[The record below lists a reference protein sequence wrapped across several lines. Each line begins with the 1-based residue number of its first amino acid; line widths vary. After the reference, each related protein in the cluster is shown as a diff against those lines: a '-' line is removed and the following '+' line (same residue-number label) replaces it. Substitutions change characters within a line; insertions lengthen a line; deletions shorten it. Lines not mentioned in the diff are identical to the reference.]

1 MKRFAVLAAALCL
14 MLVACQ
20 APAEPREISPLPP
33 LESSAPVAD
42 RPTVHKPPSSGEI
55 PAESPASGSS
65 ESEVSDPEPIP
76 QPVLTV
82 SPGVDCKT
90 LLTWDSTQKEIAI
103 GPLCLENKQL
113 LLETAGDQRK
123 ALGLDLATG
132 AIDFTLPLEED
143 SYLREVLGEPG
154 EFLVMG
160 KTGCRHFVWREDGWL
175 GEYPAYDLPDQAREA
190 IKDYKSD
197 FSCRFFWD
205 ILPEENLLAWTAA
218 DGVWLAEADG
228 SNARLAI
235 SAKEVFENPDFDDVR
250 AECPDLFAD
259 SNPGSE
265 YGPLLVE
272 PCIMDGGKK
281 LTAVEYV
288 LTPIINHGEGYGL
301 IIFDIPSGDTERHG
315 PRITSG
321 FFELE
326 YLDERT
332 ILTGGHKMDVCNGT
346 FETFNREH
354 CYIYPKG
361 WGSSADSIHFFTS
374 YNVAESHQLICYL
387 LSGSDDDYDFNIFNK
402 KIETGQAEVLLDLEN
417 GYFYGETPVNGN
429 QVLCF
434 WAPFKT
440 SPDQT
445 TPLLLVTTPEI

>member
-143 SYLREVLGEPG
+143 SYLREVLGSSWSW
-154 EFLVMG
+154 G
-160 KTGCRHFVWREDGWL
+160 K
-175 GEYPAYDLPDQAREA
+175 PAAATLSGGR
-190 IKDYKSD
+190 
-197 FSCRFFWD
+197 
-205 ILPEENLLAWTAA
+205 TA
-218 DGVWLAEADG
+218 
-228 SNARLAI
+228 
-235 SAKEVFENPDFDDVR
+235 
-250 AECPDLFAD
+250 
-259 SNPGSE
+259 
-265 YGPLLVE
+265 
-272 PCIMDGGKK
+272 
-281 LTAVEYV
+281 
-288 LTPIINHGEGYGL
+288 
-301 IIFDIPSGDTERHG
+301 
-315 PRITSG
+315 
-321 FFELE
+321 
-326 YLDERT
+326 
-332 ILTGGHKMDVCNGT
+332 
-346 FETFNREH
+346 
-354 CYIYPKG
+354 G
-361 WGSSADSIHFFTS
+361 WGS
-374 YNVAESHQLICYL
+374 
-387 LSGSDDDYDFNIFNK
+387 
-402 KIETGQAEVLLDLEN
+402 
-417 GYFYGETPVNGN
+417 TP
-429 QVLCF
+429 
-434 WAPFKT
+434 P
-440 SPDQT
+440 T
-445 TPLLLVTTPEI
+445 TCRTRPGRR